1 MALMLVSTHKNKMTA
16 VLAGM
21 PHIFIYRQQDHHV
34 DEQVLKGMPLGG
46 SLPFNYQ
53 PAETSLAAGDTVL
66 LISDGFPELFNK
78 EKETLDYARARSIFA
93 EIAGDAPEEII
104 SHLNESAEKW
114 RNGHPQADD
123 MTFIVLKV
131 KEG

>member
-1 MALMLVSTHKNKMTA
+1 
-16 VLAGM
+16 
-21 PHIFIYRQQDHHV
+21 
-34 DEQVLKGMPLGG
+34 MPLGS
-46 SLPFNYQ
+46 SLPFDYR

-66 LISDGFPELFNK
+66 LMSDGFPELFN
-78 EKETLDYARARSIFA
+78 ENQETLDYARAKSIFA
-93 EIAGDAPEEII
+93 EIASDTPEKII